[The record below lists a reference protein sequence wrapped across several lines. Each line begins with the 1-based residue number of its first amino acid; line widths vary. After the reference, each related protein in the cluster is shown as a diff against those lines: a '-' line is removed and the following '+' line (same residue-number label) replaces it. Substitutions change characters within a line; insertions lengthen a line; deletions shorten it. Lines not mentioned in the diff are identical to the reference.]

1 MKTSHN
7 IAIALLLSLTLMA
20 CQKDAPPA
28 EQARTVF
35 AVQVAGSAGS
45 RDAGNAYSGDIRAA
59 EQAPLSFRVPGSL
72 LERRVDLGDT
82 VRAGQVLAVLDSG
95 DQSAQANAIR
105 AQLSAAQAQ
114 LQRVQAD
121 QRRYAVL
128 AKDQLVSKSMMDAQN
143 AAVAAAQGEVNAI
156 QANLRLATNQARYTQ
171 LTAPRSGVIAE
182 RMAEA
187 GQVVGA
193 GQPIFLL
200 AADGAREV
208 VFAVPES
215 DIAQV
220 RRGMPVQI
228 ELWSTPGTAMTGSIT
243 ELSPV
248 ADPATRTFTARATV
262 NPGAVKLELGQSAK
276 VIIPG
281 VEVRGTESGISVPL
295 TAVVKADGAKP
306 SVFVIDPSTRALRQT
321 FVTLGPF
328 GVETVP
334 VTSGLSAGQW
344 IVGAGAHLLQ
354 NGQKVTP
361 VDRENRPVLRAAST
375 TTVK

>member
-1 MKTSHN
+1 MKKSIHF
-7 IAIALLLSLTLMA
+7 ALSLSVALVLAA
-20 CQKDAPPA
+20 CSKEAPEAPPV
-28 EQARTVF
+28 RTVF
-35 AVQVAGSAGS
+35 AVQVSGNGQERSA
-45 RDAGNAYSGDIRAA
+45 ANAYSGDIRAA

-72 LERRVDLGDT
+72 LERRVDVGDA

-171 LTAPRSGVIAE
+171 LTSPRSGVIAE

-193 GQPIFLL
+193 GQPIFTL

-215 DIAQV
+215 DIGKV
-220 RRGMPVQI
+220 SRGMPVQV
-228 ELWSTPGTAMTGSIT
+228 ELWSAPGTVMQGMIA

-248 ADPATRTFTARATV
+248 ADAATRTYTARARV

-276 VIIPG
+276 VMIPG
-281 VEVRGTESGISVPL
+281 LEVRGGKTTLSVPL
-295 TAVVKADGAKP
+295 TALVKSDAAKP
-306 SVFVIDPSTRALRQT
+306 SVFVIDPTTKTLKQT
-321 FVTLGPF
+321 FVTLGQF
-328 GVETVP
+328 GAETVP
-334 VTSGLSAGQW
+334 VISGLNGGEW
-344 IVGAGAHLLQ
+344 IVAAGAHLLS
-354 NGQKVTP
+354 NGMKVQP
-361 VDRENRPVLRAAST
+361 VDRDNRPVLGN
-375 TTVK
+375 VK